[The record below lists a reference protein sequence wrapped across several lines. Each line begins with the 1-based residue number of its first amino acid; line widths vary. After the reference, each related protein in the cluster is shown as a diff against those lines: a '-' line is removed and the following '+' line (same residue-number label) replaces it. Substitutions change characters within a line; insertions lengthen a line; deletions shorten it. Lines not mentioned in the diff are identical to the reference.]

1 MRSGAGIGIFGGTFD
16 PPHVGHVVAA
26 VTARYALGFDEVLLT
41 VANRPWQKVA
51 SRPITPA
58 ADRLAMV
65 QALVDGIDGLA
76 ASAIEIER
84 GGDSYTADTIAELR
98 SGAPGLAVSVIV
110 GSDAAA
116 AMTTWT
122 RAEEVRATATLVVV
136 DRPGAA
142 APDVPAG
149 WTFERVDIPRLDISS
164 TDIRRRVAA
173 GEPIDGLV
181 PPGVRSVISAR
192 GLYR

>member
-1 MRSGAGIGIFGGTFD
+1 VGIGIFGGTFD

-26 VTARYALGFDEVLLT
+26 VAARHELGLDQVLLT
-41 VANRPWQKVA
+41 VANRPWQKVG
-51 SRPITPA
+51 SRAISSA
-58 ADRLAMV
+58 ADRLALV
-65 QALVDGIDGLA
+65 EALVDGIGGLG
-76 ASAIEIER
+76 ASAIEIHR

-98 SGAPGLAVSVIV
+98 AEAPDRQVHVIV

-116 AMTTWT
+116 ALPSWA
-122 RAEEVRATATLVVV
+122 RADEVRATASLVLV
-136 DRPGAA
+136 DRPGVPGPAT
-142 APDVPAG
+142 PDG
-149 WTFERVDIPRLDISS
+149 WTFARVDIPRLDISS

-181 PPGVRSVISAR
+181 PPRVRSVIEAR